1 MPHCYKLLFVNMY
14 IYILGSGGMPPGG
27 PHKPSGPKKRG
38 GYSKMG
44 GLDYSDT
51 EGGEDYGIMELQA
64 DTDRK
69 IQEKMENGGADYSA
83 ADKEK
88 SSEVKS
94 G

>member
-1 MPHCYKLLFVNMY
+1 
-14 IYILGSGGMPPGG
+14 
-27 PHKPSGPKKRG
+27 
-38 GYSKMG
+38 MG

-69 IQEKMENGGADYSA
+69 IQEKMENGGADYAA

-88 SSEVKS
+88 SSEEKS
-94 G
+94 E